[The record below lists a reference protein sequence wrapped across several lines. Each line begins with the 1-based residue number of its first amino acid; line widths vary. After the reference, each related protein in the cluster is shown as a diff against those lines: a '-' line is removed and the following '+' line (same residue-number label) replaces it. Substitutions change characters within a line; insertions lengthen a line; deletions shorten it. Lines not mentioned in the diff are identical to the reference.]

1 MRHRAWSVTS
11 NHGFG
16 RGRKKVTPCRKLGLP
31 AMTDPT
37 SPIDSLGELMRAAQ
51 QGDGASYVELLRTI
65 TPRIRQIIR
74 RQRGFVGVAEVED
87 LVQDVLLSVHTVRAT
102 YDPARPFIP
111 WLLAIVRNR
120 LVDGAR
126 RYARIARREIH
137 VDEEDVTFFAAET
150 NDDIGELGDA
160 AAVREAVRALPD
172 GQRRGDRAPETQG
185 AIAQRGGGDIGYQRR
200 CAQSGY
206 ASRDGNV
213 AAHAREEKRMNTN
226 DLIENL
232 ARGLEPVAP
241 LWRPGTRAAM
251 WLLGAVAYVG
261 ILVVGMSAVKAD
273 SSGCRRGFLGIADR
287 CHRGGAAGKPSGVRL
302 CGSRFTYACARVGG
316 VGGARLARDAR
327 RSVTVGLRL
336 GDGSWAR
343 TTSGYASALLS
354 SAARPSCSC

>member
-1 MRHRAWSVTS
+1 
-11 NHGFG
+11 
-16 RGRKKVTPCRKLGLP
+16 
-31 AMTDPT
+31 MTDPT

-74 RQRGFVGVAEVED
+74 RQRGFVGIAEVED

-172 GQRRGDRAPETQG
+172 GQREAIELLKLKELSLKEAAEISGTSVGALKVATHRAMATL
-185 AIAQRGGGDIGYQRR
+185 RR
-200 CAQSGY
+200 TLG
-206 ASRDGNV
+206 
-213 AAHAREEKRMNTN
+213 KRS
-226 DLIENL
+226 E
-232 ARGLEPVAP
+232 
-241 LWRPGTRAAM
+241 
-251 WLLGAVAYVG
+251 
-261 ILVVGMSAVKAD
+261 
-273 SSGCRRGFLGIADR
+273 
-287 CHRGGAAGKPSGVRL
+287 
-302 CGSRFTYACARVGG
+302 
-316 VGGARLARDAR
+316 
-327 RSVTVGLRL
+327 
-336 GDGSWAR
+336 
-343 TTSGYASALLS
+343 
-354 SAARPSCSC
+354 